1 MSVKLFGIRLSV
13 SYPLICAVAMCVISG
28 VYRVVLYGASA
39 VVIHEAGHLTAM
51 LIIGEL
57 PESISVK
64 LFKIDITD
72 RLRHHRSEK
81 NNLFVI
87 FSGPAANFICFI
99 VSYLL
104 YLKGNTVCLP
114 FAAANASVGLLNS
127 LPVMSLDGG
136 QLIYLLLTPRT
147 GSGKAQRVVDVLTV
161 CAIVPLAVLGVLT
174 LLRSRYNVS
183 LLVVCGYL
191 ILSLF
196 FRDDGY
202 F

>member
-1 MSVKLFGIRLSV
+1 MSVRLFGVRLSV
-13 SYPLICAVAMCVISG
+13 SYPLLCAAAMCVIAG
-28 VYRVVLYGASA
+28 VYRTVFHGASA

-57 PESISVK
+57 PESVSIS

-72 RLRHHRSEK
+72 RSRHCRRVK

-114 FAAANASVGLLNS
+114 FALANASVGLLNS

-136 QLIYLLLTPRT
+136 QLIWLLLSPRL
-147 GSGKAQRVVDVLTV
+147 GSVRAQRVVDVLTV
-161 CAIVPLAVLGVLT
+161 AAIVPLAVLGVLT

-191 ILSLF
+191 LLSLF